1 MSQSSSKPI
10 VLIVDDEPSNIAV
23 LAESLRDECMVKVAT
38 SGEKALKVANT
49 YPHPDLILLD
59 IVMPGRDGYQVC
71 GELKQDEALGHIP
84 VIFITSKDQ
93 TEDELR
99 GLDSGAVDYIKKP
112 VILDVAISRVMIHLN
127 NALAEKALRSS
138 EERFRIAA
146 EVTSDLIYEWDA
158 DRDSLHYY
166 AEDHRSQSRVPQD
179 KSQLTL
185 DDWLRGIDEKD
196 LLQFRAAIGCKEQ
209 EQEQEQDSIDLEYV
223 IEDEQSHPRFF
234 RDKARVIRAP
244 DGKVLKVIGSCLDI
258 TESKQAEQQLRLASA
273 VFSSTDEGVVISD
286 SDGNILL
293 VNEAFSK
300 ITGFSLDELE
310 GRSVLVMAS
319 AKHSN
324 DFYKKVYET
333 LLESNFWSGEVSLGK
348 KQGADFPARLT
359 VTHVRGKGN
368 DKVNYVAVIAD
379 VTAEKENLE
388 KLESLATR
396 DTLTG
401 LPNRFSIINTLK
413 SMIVTAEQYKRNL
426 AVYFID
432 LDGFKLINDSMGHD
446 AGDLLLIQ
454 AAARFSSAMRT
465 NDIVGRLGGDEFIVI
480 AETDN
485 KLSAA
490 TAVADK
496 LIQCLD
502 TPFILGDSQVTVT
515 GSIGGSLYPDDGVDV
530 GDILR
535 NADTAMYSAKASGK
549 NLFVSFSSEMTRAAK
564 ERFYLEN
571 ELRTAVST
579 WQFELYYQP
588 QVELSSGR
596 VFGCEALVRWQHPT
610 KGLVMPIH
618 FIPAAEQIGIINE
631 MGTRILMEACMQAVV
646 WRNAGI
652 FEGRMSVNVSP
663 FQTRDP
669 HFLESVYSALEV
681 SGIPPECL
689 ELEVTESALL
699 ESESEFVKSAWEL
712 RKLGVRIAIDDF
724 GTGYSAL
731 SYLKDFPVDTLKIDK
746 SFTAELYSGGQNEA
760 LLRAIVDLS
769 QSLNMDTLAEGVETQ
784 DQQHILLELGCAYG
798 QGFYYLHPEPGERF
812 IDYCR
817 IQNALKSM

>member
-59 IVMPGRDGYQVC
+59 IIMPGRDGYQVC
-71 GELKQDEALGHIP
+71 EELKQDEALGHIP

-93 TEDELR
+93 IEDELR

-166 AEDHRSQSRVPQD
+166 AEDQRSQSRVPQD
-179 KSQLTL
+179 KNQLTL

-196 LLQFRAAIGCKEQ
+196 LLQFRAAIGCK
-209 EQEQEQDSIDLEYV
+209 EQEQDSIDLEYV

-293 VNEAFSK
+293 VNEAFSR

-319 AKHSN
+319 TKHSN

-359 VTHVRGKGN
+359 VTHVHGKEN

-379 VTAEKENLE
+379 VTEEKENLE

-426 AVYFID
+426 VVYFID

-480 AETDN
+480 AEMDN
-485 KLSAA
+485 KSSAA

-496 LIQCLD
+496 LIQCLEM
-502 TPFILGDSQVTVT
+502 PFILGDSQVTVT

-535 NADTAMYSAKASGK
+535 NADTAMYSAKAREK
-549 NLFVSFSSEMTRAAK
+549 NF
-564 ERFYLEN
+564 
-571 ELRTAVST
+571 
-579 WQFELYYQP
+579 
-588 QVELSSGR
+588 LSLSP
-596 VFGCEALVRWQHPT
+596 VR
-610 KGLVMPIH
+610 
-618 FIPAAEQIGIINE
+618 
-631 MGTRILMEACMQAVV
+631 
-646 WRNAGI
+646 
-652 FEGRMSVNVSP
+652 
-663 FQTRDP
+663 
-669 HFLESVYSALEV
+669 
-681 SGIPPECL
+681 
-689 ELEVTESALL
+689 
-699 ESESEFVKSAWEL
+699 
-712 RKLGVRIAIDDF
+712 
-724 GTGYSAL
+724 
-731 SYLKDFPVDTLKIDK
+731 
-746 SFTAELYSGGQNEA
+746 
-760 LLRAIVDLS
+760 
-769 QSLNMDTLAEGVETQ
+769 
-784 DQQHILLELGCAYG
+784 
-798 QGFYYLHPEPGERF
+798 
-812 IDYCR
+812 
-817 IQNALKSM
+817 